1 METKVHA
8 KLGNEPLKES
18 SMAMPKQH
26 RILIATDGSP
36 AAQAALAT
44 AVKFPWS
51 ASSHVRAVIAR
62 SNWLSTDLEA
72 ARAAVEKSFEAAA
85 AAARR
90 GLAPRWPE
98 SKVVIIDAS
107 PADAILAEAERFKAS
122 LIVLGWRGHGTFR
135 RLLAGSVSRSVAAR
149 AHCPV
154 LVVREAASAVRRFV
168 VGFDGCS
175 NAERAL
181 EFLSSL
187 EPERGSRVVLV
198 NVVEPVSVPA
208 SVGRLPSSV
217 RTHVHGEVAALNK
230 ERYQQGQVTVAAGA
244 ARLERSGWKAK
255 TEVRVGAPLASL
267 LKAVEEHRADV
278 LVLGARATGGLER
291 ALLGSVANGALDRS
305 PVPVLLVR

>member
-1 METKVHA
+1 
-8 KLGNEPLKES
+8 
-18 SMAMPKQH
+18 MAMSRQH
-26 RILIATDGSP
+26 RILIAIDGSRP
-36 AAQAALAT
+36 AQAALAT
-44 AVKFPWS
+44 AVKFSWS
-51 ASSHVRAVIAR
+51 ASSQVRAVIAR
-62 SNWLSTDLEA
+62 SSWLPADSEP
-72 ARAAVEKSFEAAA
+72 ARAAVEKIFEAAT

-90 GLAPRWPE
+90 ALAPRWPE
-98 SKVVIIDAS
+98 SKVVVIDA
-107 PADAILAEAERFKAS
+107 PPVDAILAEAERFKAS

-175 NAERAL
+175 NADRSL

-208 SVGRLPSSV
+208 SVGRFPSSV
-217 RTHVHGEVAALNK
+217 RAHVRGEVAALNK
-230 ERYQQGQVTVAAGA
+230 ERYQQGQITVAAGA
-244 ARLERSGWKAK
+244 ARLERSGWKPK

>member
-1 METKVHA
+1 
-8 KLGNEPLKES
+8 
-18 SMAMPKQH
+18 MAMSKQH
-26 RILIATDGSP
+26 RILIAIDGSHP
-36 AAQAALAT
+36 AQAALAT
-44 AVKFPWS
+44 AVKFSWP
-51 ASSHVRAVIAR
+51 ASSHLRAVIAR
-62 SNWLSTDLEA
+62 SNWLPADSES
-72 ARAAVEKSFEAAA
+72 ARAAVEKSFEAAT

-90 GLAPRWPE
+90 ALAPRWPE
-98 SKVVIIDAS
+98 SKVVVVDAS
-107 PADAILAEAERFKAS
+107 PVDAILAEAERFKAS

-187 EPERGSRVVLV
+187 EPVRGSSVMLV

-208 SVGRLPSSV
+208 SVGRLPSSI
-217 RTHVHGEVAALNK
+217 RAHVHSEVAALNK
-230 ERYQQGQVTVAAGA
+230 ERYQQGQITVAAGA
-244 ARLERSGWKAK
+244 ARLERSGWKVK
-255 TEVRVGAPLASL
+255 TEVRVGAPLASM

-278 LVLGARATGGLER
+278 LVLGARATAGVER
-291 ALLGSVANGALDRS
+291 LLLGSVANGALDRS
-305 PVPVLLVR
+305 PIPVLLVH

>member
-1 METKVHA
+1 
-8 KLGNEPLKES
+8 
-18 SMAMPKQH
+18 MAMSKQH
-26 RILIATDGSP
+26 RILIATDGSRP
-36 AAQAALAT
+36 AQAALAM
-44 AVKFPWS
+44 AVVFPWPAS
-51 ASSHVRAVIAR
+51 ARVRTVVAR
-62 SNWLSTDLEA
+62 SNWLPA
-72 ARAAVEKSFEAAA
+72 ASAQGRAAVEESFQDAAD
-85 AAARR
+85 AARR
-90 GLAPRWPE
+90 ALARRWPE
-98 SKVVIIDAS
+98 SKVVFLDA
-107 PADAILAEAERFKAS
+107 PPVDAILAEAERFKAS

-154 LVVREAASAVRRFV
+154 LVVREAASAVRLFV

-217 RTHVHGEVAALNK
+217 RAHVHGEVAAINK

-244 ARLERSGWKAK
+244 ARLERSGWTAK
-255 TEVRVGAPLASL
+255 TEVRVSAPLASL
-267 LKAVEEHRADV
+267 LKAVEEHHADV

>member
-1 METKVHA
+1 M
-8 KLGNEPLKES
+8 
-18 SMAMPKQH
+18 SMSKQH
-26 RILIATDGSP
+26 RILIASDGSRP
-36 AAQAALAT
+36 AQAALAT
-44 AVKFPWS
+44 VVKFPWS

-62 SNWLSTDLEA
+62 SNWLFADSEP

-90 GLAPRWPE
+90 ALAPRWPE
-98 SKVVIIDAS
+98 SKVLVIDA
-107 PADAILAEAERFKAS
+107 PPVDAILAEAKRFKAS

-135 RLLAGSVSRSVAAR
+135 RLLAGSVSRSVATHAQ
-149 AHCPV
+149 CPV
-154 LVVREAASAVRRFV
+154 LVVREATRAVRRFV
-168 VGFDGCS
+168 VGFDGCP

-187 EPERGSRVVLV
+187 EPGRGSRVVLV

-208 SVGRLPSSV
+208 SVGRFPSSI
-217 RTHVHGEVAALNK
+217 RADIHRGVAALNK
-230 ERYQQGQVTVAAGA
+230 ERYRQGQATVAFGA
-244 ARLERSGWKAK
+244 VRLERSGWKAK
-255 TEVRVGAPLASL
+255 IEVRVGAPLASL

-305 PVPVLLVR
+305 PVPVLVVR